1 MSLARSASGPAGL
14 SINTGAANSL
24 SATQPA
30 PSGGLF
36 GAPASATT
44 STAPTTNN
52 PTAGGMS
59 LFGAKPATG
68 QTGSSLFGGGAA
80 TNTNAQSSSGAGGL
94 FGGGSATTQS
104 NTGGGGG
111 LFGGG
116 SATNTQSSTGGGGLF
131 GGGASTANTANA
143 AQSTGGGLF
152 GSKPAQSN
160 PTTATQGSSLFGG
173 GQNTAQQSSTSGG
186 LFGGASNQGNT
197 TGQST
202 TSAFG
207 QTQAKPSL
215 FGASQTQPQSQQQQ
229 QPQQQ
234 QQQSATQINYADI
247 RPRTR
252 FDDLRQPIQDEITL
266 IEKGI
271 TRVIKM
277 KDQISQ
283 FMPQHGVDVEQLARD
298 VAFVEQKYRTV
309 QNALQG
315 DVVNVKGLQDRSKRN
330 ISDGQLNFRA
340 VDNLKLPMHYHQT
353 GLFKADGSK
362 EPSGDAQDLISYFN
376 RIADDVERQHRKLE
390 EYRVAIERDM
400 PGVENGL
407 YEQVRAIRDRHE
419 EEGSGVAEQLGQVL
433 SALREMGTAIINE
446 AGKIADTRERLSR
459 LQAGTY
465 L

>member
-1 MSLARSASGPAGL
+1 
-14 SINTGAANSL
+14 
-24 SATQPA
+24 
-30 PSGGLF
+30 
-36 GAPASATT
+36 
-44 STAPTTNN
+44 
-52 PTAGGMS
+52 MS

-80 TNTNAQSSSGAGGL
+80 TNTNTQSSSGAGGL
-94 FGGGSATTQS
+94 FGGGATNTQS
-104 NTGGGGG
+104 NTGGGG

-116 SATNTQSSTGGGGLF
+116 GATNTQSSTGGGGLF
-131 GGGASTANTANA
+131 SGGAATANTSNA
-143 AQSTGGGLF
+143 TQSTGGGLF

-160 PTTATQGSSLFGG
+160 PTTTATQGSSLFGG
-173 GQNTAQQSSTSGG
+173 GQNTAQQSTTGGGSLFGGGQNTAQQSTTGGG
-186 LFGGASNQGNT
+186 LFGGASNQANT

-215 FGASQTQPQSQQQQ
+215 FGASQAQPQAQQQQ

-309 QNALQG
+309 QNALHG

-446 AGKIADTRERLSR
+446 AGKIADTRERLLR